1 MSTPYRIEYNTG
13 KRKIS
18 IAGGSDGYPR
28 DIIQGEILIDLPTI
42 KTNPKEY
49 IADIALEGEDY
60 YGRRLDSYGN
70 CPAEFEYQ
78 VDIKPDDTFVT
89 VSGYDC
95 KRATVSLNAL
105 EQMTE
110 FDADEFYEG
119 LTHGFDHFDQSGIEY
134 YTEMGHTIFVDNI
147 ETV

>member
-28 DIIQGEILIDLPTI
+28 DIILGEILVDLPTI
-42 KTNPKEY
+42 KANPKEY
-49 IADIALEGEDY
+49 IADIAEEGEDY

-78 VDIKPDDTFVT
+78 VDINPDDTFVT
-89 VSGYDC
+89 VVGYDG
-95 KRATVSLNAL
+95 KIATISLNVL
-105 EQMTE
+105 EQMSDI
-110 FDADEFYEG
+110 DADELFDG
-119 LTHGFDHFDQSGIEY
+119 LTHGFEEYDQTGIDYFEK
-134 YTEMGHTIFVDNI
+134 MGHKIYSEI
-147 ETV
+147 TV